1 MRKHNGMR
9 PQDVSILLKIISLGN
24 QPWQMAGLSNELYIS
39 ISEVSESLNRSQLAG
54 LIDYNKK
61 IINRRNLME
70 FLEFGVRYVFPQK
83 PGSMVRGIATAH
95 SHPLMKK
102 KFVSE
107 VNYVWPDNDGELIGL
122 LIEPFYLK
130 QVKAVKSDTL
140 FYELLTLVDV
150 IRVGK
155 VREIEYAIKKLKN
168 YILHEPSYK

>member
-54 LIDYNKK
+54 LLDYNKK

-83 PGSMVRGIATAH
+83 PGSPPR
-95 SHPLMKK
+95 
-102 KFVSE
+102 FVS
-107 VNYVWPDNDGELIGL
+107 
-122 LIEPFYLK
+122 
-130 QVKAVKSDTL
+130 SRT
-140 FYELLTLVDV
+140 
-150 IRVGK
+150 
-155 VREIEYAIKKLKN
+155 VR
-168 YILHEPSYK
+168 